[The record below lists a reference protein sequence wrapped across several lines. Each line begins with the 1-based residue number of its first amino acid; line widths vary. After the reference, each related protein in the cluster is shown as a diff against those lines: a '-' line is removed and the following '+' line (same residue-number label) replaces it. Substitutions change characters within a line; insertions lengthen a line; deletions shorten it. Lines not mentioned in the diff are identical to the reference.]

1 MSRSMSCERNPD
13 RKEPSKNRASILA
26 KQALSSKI
34 GCNQSKFPIYSC
46 NQSND
51 WSILN
56 RARRRRGKKF
66 DRPWDDPV
74 DFPPSR
80 SSANI
85 VSSARAKTRSAG
97 LRSSEKSPLA
107 PDKGKEQRFYLPP
120 TFSFLPGGFLRVVYG
135 CCLTLCGPTPST
147 VCLLGLPGKP

>member
-1 MSRSMSCERNPD
+1 MSPSMSCERNPD

-66 DRPWDDPV
+66 VRSARRLPA
-74 DFPPSR
+74 R

-85 VSSARAKTRSAG
+85 ISSARAKTRSAR

-135 CCLTLCGPTPST
+135 CCLALCGHTPSA